1 MKHLLIKL
9 FTFLGN
15 SLFLMIVGLVMSTFL
30 FFAYIFWGGV
40 TVLIVLS
47 LIMLIDVLFYSD
59 TRLRDLIF
67 YLLGISVLAISMFL
81 PVTKPFAV
89 DVLIFYLGTLAFIY
103 PFTVEVVQKRNRP
116 R

>member
-1 MKHLLIKL
+1 MKNFLLKALSFIGKS
-9 FTFLGN
+9 F
-15 SLFLMIVGLVMSTFL
+15 FLMISGLVISAFI

-40 TVLIVLS
+40 TVLIILS

-67 YLLGISVLAISMFL
+67 YLLGISVLAMSMFL